1 MKSRADTWPDSR
13 QASELGEME
22 ASEGHQ
28 LMNISDLGK
37 GRCSKRV
44 IKEKQIERALK
55 NSFSFI
61 KKRHD
66 FMFLYIKYPLILNF
80 NVDDGLVSGKKRNHS
95 PNFYLP

>member
-1 MKSRADTWPDSR
+1 MKSRADSWPDSR
-13 QASELGEME
+13 QASELGEIE

-44 IKEKQIERALK
+44 IQEKQIERALK

-61 KKRHD
+61 
-66 FMFLYIKYPLILNF
+66 
-80 NVDDGLVSGKKRNHS
+80 
-95 PNFYLP
+95 